1 VTDSLF
7 FYPPHRLGLIT
18 QIAAILIAF
27 ALGIFGLWRAAQAP
41 IGLGFL
47 LYLLPVLLAFI
58 LVPLIGYRTY
68 AQWRAYYLLER
79 DGIYLRWGLREEVIP
94 MDIVTWVRSERELDT
109 NLPRPWFRWP
119 GAVLGVRKLPDGTRV
134 EYIAAH
140 SSQLILIS
148 AGDRIFAISPSN
160 PEEFMHA
167 YHRFAELGSL
177 ASLVAHSV
185 YPANL
190 LRRMWASPIA
200 RYLLLIGLLVSILLL
215 VVVSLYVPS
224 LTTIS
229 LRLNQDGSPS
239 EMVPSVYLLL
249 LPVLN
254 GIFYFA
260 NILLGLY
267 LFRSDERQTLAYL
280 LWGSGLFTAILF
292 LIAVVFIIRAL

>member
-7 FYPPHRLGLIT
+7 FYPPHRLGLIA
-18 QIAAILIAF
+18 QIAAILIALS
-27 ALGIFGLWRAAQAP
+27 LGIFGLWRASQAP
-41 IGLGFL
+41 IGLEFL

-79 DGIYLRWGLREEVIP
+79 DSIYLCWGLREEVIP
-94 MDIVTWVRSERELDT
+94 MDSVTWVRSERDLDT
-109 NLPRPWFRWP
+109 SLPRPRVRWP

-148 AGDRIFAISPSN
+148 AGDQIFAISPSN
-160 PEEFMHA
+160 PEEFMHT

-177 ASLVAHSV
+177 TPPAAYSV

-190 LRRMWASPIA
+190 LRRIWASPSA
-200 RYLLLIGLLVSILLL
+200 RYLLLAGLLASVLLL

-229 LRLNQDGSPS
+229 LRLNPDGSPA
-239 EMVPSVYLLL
+239 EMVPAVYLLL

-260 NILLGLY
+260 NALLGLY
-267 LFRSDERQTLAYL
+267 LFRFDERQTLAYM
-280 LWGSGLFTAILF
+280 LWGSGLVTALSF
-292 LIAVVFIIRAL
+292 FIAMVFIIRAV